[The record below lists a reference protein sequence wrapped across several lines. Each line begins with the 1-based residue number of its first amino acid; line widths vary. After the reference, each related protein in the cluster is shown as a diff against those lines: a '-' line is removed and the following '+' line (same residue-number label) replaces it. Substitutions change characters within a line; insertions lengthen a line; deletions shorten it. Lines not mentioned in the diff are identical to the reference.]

1 MATFRCND
9 IDGFLLDMESMARLD
24 DEAIDSIL
32 LAGAEV
38 VKKAHIAEIG
48 RRFDRHTAKL
58 IGSPK
63 IYHKRSK
70 NRQRYALIYPEGE
83 HHRYHAKHGD
93 GVARNADLGFVHE
106 LGGHGNKA
114 TNWMRIANEGCAG
127 AMAEAEEKAY
137 DAWLKTHN
145 L

>member
-9 IDGFLLDMESMARLD
+9 LDGFMLDMESMARLD
-24 DEAIDSIL
+24 GEAIDSIL

-38 VKKAHIAEIG
+38 VRKAHADEIG

-63 IYHKRSK
+63 IYAKRSK
-70 NRQRYALIYPEGE
+70 NGQRYALIYPGGE
-83 HHRYHAKHGD
+83 HHRYHAKTGD

-106 LGGHGNKA
+106 FGGHGNKA
-114 TNWMRIANEGCAG
+114 TNWMRNANEGCAG

-137 DAWLKTHN
+137 DSWLKSHN